1 MGQKPLEIGTFE
13 AQFARLIT
21 AKNRARGGTVRS
33 LADASGVSRSR
44 LDRILR
50 GETSITVT
58 DIERISSALGLES
71 WKVFFAIQTGRP
83 YEEADAAL
91 AERLAEQRLAAE
103 AVARSTGALPAPVAL
118 PSLRG
123 PVFAEDESLPE
134 GWETR
139 LAARRADPDSP
150 EEREAAALD
159 SLGEESQDL

>member
-13 AQFARLIT
+13 AQFAKLIT

-33 LADASGVSRSR
+33 LADTSGVSRSR

-91 AERLAEQRLAAE
+91 AKRLAERRLLAE
-103 AVARSTGALPAPVAL
+103 AEARAQSDLDVDIPLP
-118 PSLRG
+118 
-123 PVFAEDESLPE
+123 DD
-134 GWETR
+134 WEVT
-139 LAARRADPDSP
+139 LAARRVEDSP
-150 EEREAAALD
+150 EAREAAFLD
-159 SLGEESQDL
+159 SLGEESQE

>member
-1 MGQKPLEIGTFE
+1 MQNLLPQRT
-13 AQFARLIT
+13 
-21 AKNRARGGTVRS
+21 ARGGTVRS
-33 LADASGVSRSR
+33 LADTSGVSRSR

-91 AERLAEQRLAAE
+91 AERLAERRLDAE
-103 AVARSTGALPAPVAL
+103 AAARSTEALPAPVAL
-118 PSLRG
+118 SSQRR
-123 PVFAEDESLPE
+123 PVFAEDDSLPE

-139 LAARRADPDSP
+139 LAARRVEDTP
-150 EEREAAALD
+150 EAREDAFLD
-159 SLGEESQDL
+159 SLGEESQE

>member
-13 AQFARLIT
+13 AQFAKLIT

-33 LADASGVSRSR
+33 LADTSGVSRSR

-91 AERLAEQRLAAE
+91 AERLAGRRLATEAE
-103 AVARSTGALPAPVAL
+103 ARAAADSDVNIPLP
-118 PSLRG
+118 
-123 PVFAEDESLPE
+123 DD
-134 GWETR
+134 WEVS
-139 LAARRADPDSP
+139 LAARRVEESP
-150 EEREAAALD
+150 EAREDAFLD
-159 SLGEESQDL
+159 SLGEEAQE

>member
-13 AQFARLIT
+13 AQFAKLIT

-33 LADASGVSRSR
+33 LADTSGVSRSR

-91 AERLAEQRLAAE
+91 AERLAGRRLAAE
-103 AVARSTGALPAPVAL
+103 AEARAAAVSDVSVPLP
-118 PSLRG
+118 
-123 PVFAEDESLPE
+123 DD
-134 GWETR
+134 WEVS
-139 LAARRADPDSP
+139 LAARRVDDSP
-150 EEREAAALD
+150 EAREDAFLN
-159 SLGEESQDL
+159 SLGEEPQE

>member
-13 AQFARLIT
+13 TQFAKLIT

-33 LADASGVSRSR
+33 LADTSGVSRSR

-50 GETSITVT
+50 GETPITVT

-91 AERLAEQRLAAE
+91 AERLARRRLAAE
-103 AVARSTGALPAPVAL
+103 TTGRSVEVVRIPAPGDPDFEPIP
-118 PSLRG
+118 PSE
-123 PVFAEDESLPE
+123 EDV
-134 GWETR
+134 WR
-139 LAARRADPDSP
+139 LAANFTREDVERSRL
-150 EEREAAALD
+150 EEI
-159 SLGEESQDL
+159 GEESQLPPEERDDHIA

>member
-13 AQFARLIT
+13 AQFAKLIT

-33 LADASGVSRSR
+33 LADTSGVSRSR
-44 LDRILR
+44 LDHILR

-91 AERLAEQRLAAE
+91 AERLAERRLAAE
-103 AVARSTGALPAPVAL
+103 AVALPP
-118 PSLRG
+118 LRG
-123 PVFAEDESLPE
+123 PVFAEGESLPE

-139 LAARRADPDSP
+139 LAARRVEDSP
-150 EEREAAALD
+150 EAREAAFLD
-159 SLGEESQDL
+159 ALGEESQE

>member
-13 AQFARLIT
+13 AQFAKLIT

-33 LADASGVSRSR
+33 LADTSGVSRSR

-91 AERLAEQRLAAE
+91 AERLAGRRLATEAE
-103 AVARSTGALPAPVAL
+103 ARAAADSDVNIPLP
-118 PSLRG
+118 
-123 PVFAEDESLPE
+123 DD
-134 GWETR
+134 WEVS
-139 LAARRADPDSP
+139 LAARRVEESP
-150 EEREAAALD
+150 EAREDAFLD
-159 SLGEESQDL
+159 SLGEESQE

>member
-13 AQFARLIT
+13 AQFAKLIS

-33 LADASGVSRSR
+33 LADISGVSRSR

-91 AERLAEQRLAAE
+91 AERLAERRLAAE
-103 AVARSTGALPAPVAL
+103 ASVEDGTYQNKLVPVL
-118 PSLRG
+118 S
-123 PVFAEDESLPE
+123 DDDDLPE
-134 GWETR
+134 DAEFV

-159 SLGEESQDL
+159 SLGEEPQDC

>member
-13 AQFARLIT
+13 AQFAKLIT

-33 LADASGVSRSR
+33 LADTSGVSRSR

-91 AERLAEQRLAAE
+91 AERLAGRRLATEAE
-103 AVARSTGALPAPVAL
+103 ARAAADSDVSVPLP
-118 PSLRG
+118 
-123 PVFAEDESLPE
+123 DD
-134 GWETR
+134 WEIT
-139 LAARRADPDSP
+139 LAARRVENSP
-150 EEREAAALD
+150 EAREDAFLD
-159 SLGEESQDL
+159 SLGEEAQE

>member
-13 AQFARLIT
+13 AQFAKLIT

-33 LADASGVSRSR
+33 LADTSGVSRSR

-91 AERLAEQRLAAE
+91 AERLAGRRLATEAE
-103 AVARSTGALPAPVAL
+103 ARAAADSDVSVPLP
-118 PSLRG
+118 
-123 PVFAEDESLPE
+123 DD
-134 GWETR
+134 WEVS
-139 LAARRADPDSP
+139 LAARRVDDSP
-150 EEREAAALD
+150 EAREDAFLN
-159 SLGEESQDL
+159 SLGEEPQE

>member
-13 AQFARLIT
+13 AQFAKLIT

-33 LADASGVSRSR
+33 LADTSGVSRSR

-91 AERLAEQRLAAE
+91 AERLAGRRLAAE
-103 AVARSTGALPAPVAL
+103 AEARAAADSDVSVPLP
-118 PSLRG
+118 
-123 PVFAEDESLPE
+123 DD
-134 GWETR
+134 WEVS
-139 LAARRADPDSP
+139 LAARRVENSP
-150 EEREAAALD
+150 EAREDAFLN
-159 SLGEESQDL
+159 SLGEEPQE

>member
-13 AQFARLIT
+13 AQFAKLIT

-33 LADASGVSRSR
+33 LADTSGVSRSR

-91 AERLAEQRLAAE
+91 AERLAGRRLATEAE
-103 AVARSTGALPAPVAL
+103 ARAAADSDVSVPLP
-118 PSLRG
+118 
-123 PVFAEDESLPE
+123 DD
-134 GWETR
+134 WEVS
-139 LAARRADPDSP
+139 LAARRVEDSP
-150 EEREAAALD
+150 EAREDAFLN
-159 SLGEESQDL
+159 SLGEETQE

>member
-13 AQFARLIT
+13 AQFAKLIT

-33 LADASGVSRSR
+33 LADTSGVSRSR

-50 GETSITVT
+50 GETSITVM

-91 AERLAEQRLAAE
+91 AERLAGRRLAAE
-103 AVARSTGALPAPVAL
+103 AEARAAADSDVNIPLP
-118 PSLRG
+118 
-123 PVFAEDESLPE
+123 DD
-134 GWETR
+134 WEVS
-139 LAARRADPDSP
+139 LAARRVEESP
-150 EEREAAALD
+150 EAREDAFLD
-159 SLGEESQDL
+159 SLGEEPQE

>member
-13 AQFARLIT
+13 AQFAKLIT

-33 LADASGVSRSR
+33 LADTSGVSRSR

-103 AVARSTGALPAPVAL
+103 AEARAQSNLDADITLP
-118 PSLRG
+118 
-123 PVFAEDESLPE
+123 DD
-134 GWETR
+134 WEVT
-139 LAARRADPDSP
+139 LAARRVEDSP
-150 EEREAAALD
+150 EAREAAFLD
-159 SLGEESQDL
+159 SLGEESQE

>member
-13 AQFARLIT
+13 AQFAKLIT

-33 LADASGVSRSR
+33 LADTSGVSRSR

-91 AERLAEQRLAAE
+91 AERLAGRRLAAE
-103 AVARSTGALPAPVAL
+103 AEARAAADSDVNIPLP
-118 PSLRG
+118 
-123 PVFAEDESLPE
+123 DD
-134 GWETR
+134 WEVS
-139 LAARRADPDSP
+139 LAARRVDDSP
-150 EEREAAALD
+150 EAREDAFLN
-159 SLGEESQDL
+159 SLGEESQE

>member
-13 AQFARLIT
+13 AQFAKLIT

-33 LADASGVSRSR
+33 LADTSGVSRSR

-91 AERLAEQRLAAE
+91 AERLAGRRLAAE
-103 AVARSTGALPAPVAL
+103 AEARAAADSDV
-118 PSLRG
+118 
-123 PVFAEDESLPE
+123 SLPLPDD
-134 GWETR
+134 WEVS
-139 LAARRADPDSP
+139 LAARRVDDSP
-150 EEREAAALD
+150 EAREDAFLN
-159 SLGEESQDL
+159 SLGEEPQE

>member
-13 AQFARLIT
+13 AQFAKLIT

-33 LADASGVSRSR
+33 LADTSGVSRSR

-91 AERLAEQRLAAE
+91 AERLAGRRLATEAE
-103 AVARSTGALPAPVAL
+103 ARAAADSDVNIPLP
-118 PSLRG
+118 
-123 PVFAEDESLPE
+123 DD
-134 GWETR
+134 WEVS
-139 LAARRADPDSP
+139 LAARRVDDSP
-150 EEREAAALD
+150 ESREDAFLD
-159 SLGEESQDL
+159 SLGEEAQE

>member
-13 AQFARLIT
+13 AQFAKLIT
-21 AKNRARGGTVRS
+21 AMNRACGGTVRS
-33 LADASGVSRSR
+33 LADISGVSRSR

-50 GETSITVT
+50 GETSITAT

-91 AERLAEQRLAAE
+91 AERLAERRLTAE
-103 AVARSTGALPAPVAL
+103 AATWPTEALPAPVAL
-118 PSLRG
+118 PSPRG
-123 PVFAEDESLPE
+123 PVFAKDESLPE

-139 LAARRADPDSP
+139 LAARRVEDTP
-150 EEREAAALD
+150 EAREDAFLD
-159 SLGEESQDL
+159 SLGEESQE

>member
-13 AQFARLIT
+13 AQFAKLIT

-33 LADASGVSRSR
+33 LADTSGVSRSR

-91 AERLAEQRLAAE
+91 AERLAGRRLATEAE
-103 AVARSTGALPAPVAL
+103 ARAAADSDVNIPLP
-118 PSLRG
+118 
-123 PVFAEDESLPE
+123 DD
-134 GWETR
+134 WEVS
-139 LAARRADPDSP
+139 LAARRVEESP
-150 EEREAAALD
+150 EAREDSFLD
-159 SLGEESQDL
+159 SLGEEAQE

>member
-13 AQFARLIT
+13 AQFAKLIT

-33 LADASGVSRSR
+33 LADTSGVSRSR

-91 AERLAEQRLAAE
+91 AERLAGRRLATEAE
-103 AVARSTGALPAPVAL
+103 ARAAADSDVNIPLP
-118 PSLRG
+118 
-123 PVFAEDESLPE
+123 DD
-134 GWETR
+134 WEVS
-139 LAARRADPDSP
+139 LAARRVEDTP
-150 EEREAAALD
+150 EAREDAFLD
-159 SLGEESQDL
+159 SLGEEAQE

>member
-13 AQFARLIT
+13 AQFAKLIT

-33 LADASGVSRSR
+33 LADTSGVSRSR

-91 AERLAEQRLAAE
+91 AERLAGRRLAAE
-103 AVARSTGALPAPVAL
+103 AEARAAADSDVNIPLP
-118 PSLRG
+118 
-123 PVFAEDESLPE
+123 DD
-134 GWETR
+134 WEVS
-139 LAARRADPDSP
+139 LAARRVEESP
-150 EEREAAALD
+150 EAREDAFLD
-159 SLGEESQDL
+159 SLGEEAQE

>member
-13 AQFARLIT
+13 AQFAKLIT

-33 LADASGVSRSR
+33 LADTSGVSRSR

-91 AERLAEQRLAAE
+91 AERLAGRRLAAE
-103 AVARSTGALPAPVAL
+103 AEARAAADSDVSVPLP
-118 PSLRG
+118 
-123 PVFAEDESLPE
+123 DD
-134 GWETR
+134 WEVS
-139 LAARRADPDSP
+139 LAARRMEDSP
-150 EEREAAALD
+150 EAREDAFLN
-159 SLGEESQDL
+159 SLGEETQE

>member
-13 AQFARLIT
+13 AQFAKLIT

-33 LADASGVSRSR
+33 LADTSGVSRSR

-50 GETSITVT
+50 GETPITVT

-91 AERLAEQRLAAE
+91 AERLAGRRLAAE
-103 AVARSTGALPAPVAL
+103 A
-118 PSLRG
+118 
-123 PVFAEDESLPE
+123 
-134 GWETR
+134 ETR
-139 LAARRADPDSP
+139 AATGSDVNIPLPDDWEVSLAARRVDDSP
-150 EEREAAALD
+150 EAREDAFLN
-159 SLGEESQDL
+159 SLGEETQEQA

>member
-13 AQFARLIT
+13 AQFAKLIT

-33 LADASGVSRSR
+33 LADTSGVSRSR

-91 AERLAEQRLAAE
+91 AERLAERRLAAE
-103 AVARSTGALPAPVAL
+103 AEARAAADSDVSVPLP
-118 PSLRG
+118 
-123 PVFAEDESLPE
+123 DD
-134 GWETR
+134 WEVS
-139 LAARRADPDSP
+139 LAARRVDDSP
-150 EEREAAALD
+150 EAREDAFLN
-159 SLGEESQDL
+159 SLGEEPQE

>member
-13 AQFARLIT
+13 AQFAKLIT

-33 LADASGVSRSR
+33 LADTSGVSRSR

-91 AERLAEQRLAAE
+91 AERLAERRLAAE
-103 AVARSTGALPAPVAL
+103 AEVRAAADSDVSIPLP
-118 PSLRG
+118 
-123 PVFAEDESLPE
+123 DD
-134 GWETR
+134 WEVS
-139 LAARRADPDSP
+139 LAARRVEDTP
-150 EEREAAALD
+150 EAREDAFLD
-159 SLGEESQDL
+159 SLGEEAQE

>member
-13 AQFARLIT
+13 AQFAKLIT

-33 LADASGVSRSR
+33 LADTSGVSRSR

-91 AERLAEQRLAAE
+91 AERLAGRRLATEAE
-103 AVARSTGALPAPVAL
+103 ARASLDSDVSLQLP
-118 PSLRG
+118 
-123 PVFAEDESLPE
+123 DD
-134 GWETR
+134 WEVS
-139 LAARRADPDSP
+139 LAARRVEDSP
-150 EEREAAALD
+150 EAREDAFLN
-159 SLGEESQDL
+159 SLGEETQE

>member
-13 AQFARLIT
+13 AQFAKLIT

-33 LADASGVSRSR
+33 LADTSGVSRSR

-91 AERLAEQRLAAE
+91 AERLAGRRLAAE
-103 AVARSTGALPAPVAL
+103 AEARAAADSDVSIPLP
-118 PSLRG
+118 
-123 PVFAEDESLPE
+123 DD
-134 GWETR
+134 WEVSF
-139 LAARRADPDSP
+139 AARRVDDSP
-150 EEREAAALD
+150 EAREDAFLD
-159 SLGEESQDL
+159 SLGEESQE

>member
-13 AQFARLIT
+13 AQFAKLIT

-33 LADASGVSRSR
+33 LADTSGVSRSR

-91 AERLAEQRLAAE
+91 AERLAERRLAAE
-103 AVARSTGALPAPVAL
+103 A
-118 PSLRG
+118 
-123 PVFAEDESLPE
+123 
-134 GWETR
+134 ETR
-139 LAARRADPDSP
+139 AQSNLDADITLPDDWEVTLAARRVEDSP
-150 EEREAAALD
+150 EAREAAFLD
-159 SLGEESQDL
+159 SLGEESQE

>member
-13 AQFARLIT
+13 AQFAKLIT

-33 LADASGVSRSR
+33 LADTSGVSRSR

-91 AERLAEQRLAAE
+91 AERLAGRRLAAE
-103 AVARSTGALPAPVAL
+103 AEARAAADSDVNIPLP
-118 PSLRG
+118 
-123 PVFAEDESLPE
+123 DD
-134 GWETR
+134 WEVS
-139 LAARRADPDSP
+139 LAARRVEESP
-150 EEREAAALD
+150 EAREDAFLN
-159 SLGEESQDL
+159 SLGEEPQE

>member
-13 AQFARLIT
+13 AQFAKLIT

-33 LADASGVSRSR
+33 LADTSGVSRSR

-91 AERLAEQRLAAE
+91 AERLAGRRLATEAE
-103 AVARSTGALPAPVAL
+103 ARAAAISDVSVPLP
-118 PSLRG
+118 
-123 PVFAEDESLPE
+123 DD
-134 GWETR
+134 WEVS
-139 LAARRADPDSP
+139 LAARRVDDSP
-150 EEREAAALD
+150 ESREDAFLD
-159 SLGEESQDL
+159 SLGEESQE

>member
-13 AQFARLIT
+13 AQFAKLIT

-33 LADASGVSRSR
+33 LADTSGVSRSR

-91 AERLAEQRLAAE
+91 AERLAERRLAAE
-103 AVARSTGALPAPVAL
+103 ALVESGTYQRNLVPVL
-118 PSLRG
+118 S
-123 PVFAEDESLPE
+123 DDDDLPE
-134 GWETR
+134 DAELI

-159 SLGEESQDL
+159 SLGEESQDY

>member
-13 AQFARLIT
+13 AQFAKLIT

-33 LADASGVSRSR
+33 LADTSGVSRSR

-91 AERLAEQRLAAE
+91 AERLAGRRLATEAE
-103 AVARSTGALPAPVAL
+103 ARAAADSDVNIPLP
-118 PSLRG
+118 
-123 PVFAEDESLPE
+123 DD
-134 GWETR
+134 WEVS
-139 LAARRADPDSP
+139 LAARRVEESP
-150 EEREAAALD
+150 EAREDAFLD
-159 SLGEESQDL
+159 SLGEEPQE

>member
-13 AQFARLIT
+13 AQFAKLIT

-33 LADASGVSRSR
+33 LADTSGVSRSR

-91 AERLAEQRLAAE
+91 AERLAGRRLAAE
-103 AVARSTGALPAPVAL
+103 AEARAAADSDVSVPLP
-118 PSLRG
+118 
-123 PVFAEDESLPE
+123 DD
-134 GWETR
+134 WEVS
-139 LAARRADPDSP
+139 LAARRVEESP
-150 EEREAAALD
+150 EAREDAFLD
-159 SLGEESQDL
+159 SLGEEAQE